1 VSALDPYLEKYNSL
15 ETSEK
20 NALLALTM
28 FFVAL
33 IIYFAIW
40 SPIYTYHQ
48 DSLQKRDTQF
58 SLIQYMRA
66 SEKQARSSSSN
77 TKAKPNGQSLITD
90 ISNSARQLGI
100 KPSRMQ
106 PEGDSTVSVWFNAVV
121 FNDLINWVVRLN
133 DREGVGIQQISID
146 RQDNPGTVNARLVLG
161 G

>member
-1 VSALDPYLEKYNSL
+1 MSAIDPYLEKYNSL
-15 ETSEK
+15 ENREK

-77 TKAKPNGQSLITD
+77 TKAKPKGQSLITD

-106 PEGDSTVSVWFNAVV
+106 PEGDSTVSVWFNDVV
-121 FNDLINWVVRLN
+121 FNDLINWIVRLN
-133 DREGVGIQQISID
+133 EREGVGIQQISID
-146 RQDNPGTVNARLVLG
+146 RQDNPGTVNVRLVLSG
-161 G
+161 

>member
-15 ETSEK
+15 ENREK

-28 FFVAL
+28 FFVVL
-33 IIYFAIW
+33 IIYFAFW

-146 RQDNPGTVNARLVLG
+146 RQDNPGAVNARLVLG

>member
-1 VSALDPYLEKYNSL
+1 MSALDPYLEKYNSL
-15 ETSEK
+15 QNREK

-58 SLIQYMRA
+58 GLIQYMRA
-66 SEKQARSSSSN
+66 SEKQARNSSSN
-77 TKAKPNGQSLITD
+77 TKAKPKGQSLITD
-90 ISNSARQLGI
+90 ISNSARQLGV
-100 KPSRMQ
+100 KPSRLQ
-106 PEGDSTVSVWFNAVV
+106 PEGDSTVSVWFNDVV
-121 FNDLINWVVRLN
+121 FNDLINWIVRLTE
-133 DREGVGIQQISID
+133 REGVGIQQISID
-146 RQDNPGTVNARLVLG
+146 RQDNSGTVNARLVLG

>member
-1 VSALDPYLEKYNSL
+1 MSAIDPYLEKYNSL
-15 ETSEK
+15 ENREK

-77 TKAKPNGQSLITD
+77 TKAKPKGQSLITD

-106 PEGDSTVSVWFNAVV
+106 PEGDSTVSVWFNDVV
-121 FNDLINWVVRLN
+121 FNDLINWIVRLN
-133 DREGVGIQQISID
+133 EREGVGIQQISID
-146 RQDNPGTVNARLVLG
+146 RQDNPGTVNVRLVLG

>member
-1 VSALDPYLEKYNSL
+1 MSALDPYLEKYNSL

>member
-1 VSALDPYLEKYNSL
+1 MSAIDPYLEKYNSL
-15 ETSEK
+15 ENREK
-20 NALLALTM
+20 KALIALTM

-77 TKAKPNGQSLITD
+77 TKAKPKGQSLITD

-106 PEGDSTVSVWFNAVV
+106 PEGDSTVSVWFNDVV
-121 FNDLINWVVRLN
+121 FNDLINWIVRLN
-133 DREGVGIQQISID
+133 EREGVGIQQISID
-146 RQDNPGTVNARLVLG
+146 RQDNPGTVNVRLVLSG
-161 G
+161 

>member
-1 VSALDPYLEKYNSL
+1 MSAIDPYLEKYNSL
-15 ETSEK
+15 ENREK
-20 NALLALTM
+20 KALLALTM

-77 TKAKPNGQSLITD
+77 TKAKPKGQSLITD

-106 PEGDSTVSVWFNAVV
+106 PEGDSTVSVWFNDVV
-121 FNDLINWVVRLN
+121 FNDLINWIVRLN
-133 DREGVGIQQISID
+133 EREGVGIQQISID
-146 RQDNPGTVNARLVLG
+146 RQDNPGTVNVRLVLSG
-161 G
+161 